1 MSMVL
6 SGRREQDEYRRLRYK
21 INPSKYRQ
29 VMGVVMSLYI
39 PTGSYILFNFCA
51 DKVEIVILPER
62 ELQKMM

>member
-39 PTGSYILFNFCA
+39 PTDSYDNYLCA